1 MQKLVEVRADGAR
14 RSKGIRSFEK
24 FPVSR
29 DALDKF
35 EPGGEPS
42 SPKFLIGARVNE
54 EGQTWFSFERCCI
67 ETCASYFHP
76 VIVFLFSLSLFIP
89 RVSSRFSSSLLRKRR
104 VCSFQTGGCSRGTE
118 MGVNSDPIVQRQIR
132 WRACVREISGGGRA

>member
-29 DALDKF
+29 DAVDKF
-35 EPGGEPS
+35 EGSPSHRNFSSGPG
-42 SPKFLIGARVNE
+42 LTRRVKH
-54 EGQTWFSFERCCI
+54 GFSFERCCI

-76 VIVFLFSLSLFIP
+76 VIVFLFSLFFYSPRFFTFLFL
-89 RVSSRFSSSLLRKRR
+89 SSQESKSFRR
-104 VCSFQTGGCSRGTE
+104 VDVLEGQRWVSTRIPLS
-118 MGVNSDPIVQRQIR
+118 SDKFAGE
-132 WRACVREISGGGRA
+132 RAYVKSVAVGERK

>member
-1 MQKLVEVRADGAR
+1 MLQKLVEVRADGAR
-14 RSKGIRSFEK
+14 CSKGIRSFEK

-54 EGQTWFSFERCCI
+54 EGQTWFF
-67 ETCASYFHP
+67 
-76 VIVFLFSLSLFIP
+76 V
-89 RVSSRFSSSLLRKRR
+89 
-104 VCSFQTGGCSRGTE
+104 
-118 MGVNSDPIVQRQIR
+118 
-132 WRACVREISGGGRA
+132 